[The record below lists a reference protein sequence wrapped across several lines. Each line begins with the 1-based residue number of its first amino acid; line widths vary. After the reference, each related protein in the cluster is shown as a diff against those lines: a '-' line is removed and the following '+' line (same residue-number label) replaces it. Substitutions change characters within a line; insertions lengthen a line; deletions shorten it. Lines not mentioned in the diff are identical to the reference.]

1 MPKTKILIGEYV
13 GELIWKPQK
22 DGRTMKLVQPFAFV
36 DAAKLKW
43 NVPKDATVDGASI
56 PRLLW
61 TIIGGPFEGKYR
73 EASVIH
79 DWFCDKRNRPWKAVH
94 RMFYEAMLTSGVNA
108 AQAKVMYAGVYGGG
122 PRWSETVVSNNNL
135 ESKVIVAGD
144 SETPVGAGLKSK
156 AKPKKTT
163 VVYEMPLNEAVFS
176 RVADQVKTSDLALD
190 DIEALVDSETAGLKP
205 RTISKTVTP

>member
-1 MPKTKILIGEYV
+1 MPKAKAVIGEYV

-22 DGRTMKLVQPFAFV
+22 DGRTMKLAQPFAFV

-43 NVPKDATVDGASI
+43 NVPKEATVDGASI

-61 TIIGGPFEGKYR
+61 PIIGGPFEGKYR

-79 DWFCDKRNRPWKAVH
+79 DWFCDRRSRPWKAVH

-108 AQAKVMYAGVYGGG
+108 AQARVMYAGVYGGG

-135 ESKVIVAGD
+135 ESKVISVGD
-144 SETPVGAGLKSK
+144 AEAPIGARPK
-156 AKPKKTT
+156 AKPRKTT

-176 RVADQVKTSDLALD
+176 RIATQVETPDLALD
-190 DIEALVDSETAGLKP
+190 DIEALVDAETQGLKP